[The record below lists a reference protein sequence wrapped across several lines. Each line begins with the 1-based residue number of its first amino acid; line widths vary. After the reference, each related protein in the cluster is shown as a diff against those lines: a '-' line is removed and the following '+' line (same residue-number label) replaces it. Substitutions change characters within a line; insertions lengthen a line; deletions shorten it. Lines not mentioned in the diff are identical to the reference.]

1 MKNKHTLSH
10 RPHWSSNAELSASA
24 KTFDFAG
31 KQIFTQSSMKSL
43 QFQ

>member
-1 MKNKHTLSH
+1 MENEHTLSH

-31 KQIFTQSSMKSL
+31 KHILTQSSMKSL
-43 QFQ
+43 QF